1 MKHTSRLNS
10 SDPARGRSIQGSTSI
25 PGASILDGGTATEL
39 KLGLRSAWCAGSWNA
54 QFLQRRPDSTTSSYH
69 LVILAYFIVDATPP
83 LRITF
88 SCSVNITIFAKGY
101 STCESTCKTSLACAV
116 KKKSRPHG
124 TYILNHLNKR
134 KWNKRPNK
142 TYRAEV
148 GKYTGEKI

>member
-1 MKHTSRLNS
+1 VQAREMHS
-10 SDPARGRSIQGSTSI
+10 SYN
-25 PGASILDGGTATEL
+25 DGGL
-39 KLGLRSAWCAGSWNA
+39 V
-54 QFLQRRPDSTTSSYH
+54 STTSSYH
-69 LVILAYFIVDATPP
+69 LVILAYFIVDAIPP

-101 STCESTCKTSLACAV
+101 SMCESTCKKSLVCAV

-124 TYILNHLNKR
+124 TYILNHQK
-134 KWNKRPNK
+134 KGNKRPNK